1 MISAGVMT
9 DRGVT
14 ASPSGFEP
22 GFDAGALEEWK
33 RARPARHAEM
43 DEGAREAWREKES
56 LIVAHFE
63 KLLKRG
69 VERGGHDLMVAR
81 SVSPVTV
88 YRMDG
93 TRVRMKLTTG
103 PSGRTGMSISVGEIG
118 E

>member
-22 GFDAGALEEWK
+22 GFGAEVLDEWK
-33 RARPARHAEM
+33 RTRAARHDRM
-43 DEGAREAWREKES
+43 DGAARDAWREKES

-103 PSGRTGMSISVGEIG
+103 PSGRTGMSISVGRIE